1 MLFQS
6 KTMSRHLV
14 IGGAIK
20 VLFFIAGMSSTYSGL
35 ADPSE
40 PTKKNEID
48 VSIPDHTDNGKRP
61 WTSLETLDSDDRF
74 HFAIVTDRTGRERL
88 NVFGPAMETVNLLQ
102 PSFVVSVGDLIE
114 GYTKDR
120 TQLKKEWDELD
131 SFVRE
136 LDAPFFYTAG
146 NHDYSNQVMADIW
159 RERYGTSYYSFLY
172 KNVLFVVLNSG
183 LFDRKGVSGH
193 SQRRGPW
200 EEEQKQQLGWLA
212 GTLQKHSDVRWT
224 FLLMHRPY
232 WRFGWKRTKNPPS
245 DGPWP
250 RYKDVVPEWV
260 EVENMLQDR
269 DYTAFAGHMHT
280 YEFESDQ
287 VGPHKHEKIS
297 LATTGGISSMR
308 GVEYGEFDHFVWVT
322 MTEDAPVIA
331 NVLLDG
337 ILPKDIPMPL
347 KRPYWVPAPD
357 KEEED

>member
-6 KTMSRHLV
+6 KTMSRHLL

-20 VLFFIAGMSSTYSGL
+20 VLFFLAGMSSIYSGL

-102 PSFVVSVGDLIE
+102 PSFVVSIGDLIE

-120 TQLKKEWDELD
+120 AQLKKEWDELD

-146 NHDYSNQVMADIW
+146 NHDYSNQVMADVW

-172 KNVLFVVLNSG
+172 KNVLFVILNSG

-193 SQRRGPW
+193 SRRRGRW
-200 EEEQKQQLGWLA
+200 EEEQNHQLAWLA
-212 GTLQKHSDVRWT
+212 GTLEKHSDVRWT

-245 DGPWP
+245 GGPWP
-250 RYKDVVPEWV
+250 RYKDIVPEWV
-260 EVENMLQDR
+260 EVENMLRDR

-280 YEFESDQ
+280 YEYESDQ

-347 KRPYWVPAPD
+347 KRPYWVPAPN